1 MELHVIT
8 VFLREKKNESKIM
21 IQINA
26 IIINEN
32 KDTLTLLE
40 KFVEENF
47 MIMKIIGSSPSINEG
62 INLIKLNK
70 PDVVFLDLLFKDD
83 SFFEMLD
90 QLEFKI
96 PKLVF
101 ISENERDAAK
111 AFRHNAIDFILK
123 PIEFNNVILSIYKVI
138 KTIQMERSYQDQTIN
153 DINILN
159 TQSQSNDYV
168 AVSSLDKIELIRM
181 SEIVFCKADGKYTC
195 FHLIDGKMIMSSRN
209 LGEYSAILDN
219 NYFFRIH
226 HSYIINLR
234 HISKISKK
242 DGYFC
247 EFLNGIILP
256 VAKRR
261 QEDFNKFI
269 KLKD

>member
-1 MELHVIT
+1 
-8 VFLREKKNESKIM
+8 M

-26 IIINEN
+26 IIISKN
-32 KDTLTLLE
+32 KETLTLLE

-47 MIMKIIGSSPSINEG
+47 MIMKIIGDATSVNEG
-62 INLIKLNK
+62 INLIKLKK
-70 PDVVFLDLLFKDD
+70 PEVIFVDLLFKDD
-83 SFFEMLD
+83 SFFEMLN
-90 QLEFKI
+90 QLMFNT

-101 ISENERDAAK
+101 ISEHEHYAVK
-111 AFRHNAIDFILK
+111 AFKYNAIDFILK
-123 PIEFNNVILSIYKVI
+123 PIEFNNVILAIYKVI
-138 KTIQMERSYQDQTIN
+138 RIIEMERSYQDQKIN
-153 DINILN
+153 NINILN
-159 TQSQSNDYV
+159 AQSQSNEFV
-168 AVSSLDKIELIRM
+168 AVASLDKIELIRM
-181 SEIVFCKADGKYTC
+181 SEIIFCKADGKYTC
-195 FHLIDGKMIMSSRN
+195 FHLIDGKIIMSSRN
-209 LGEYSAILDN
+209 LGEYSAILDT

-234 HISKISKK
+234 QIAKISKK

-247 EFLNGIILP
+247 EFSNGIILP